1 MKGWV
6 RYRIVWMLALSL
18 LSATCI
24 ADAQTPVPMPT
35 GSFSQPPSVDKPSYV
50 PTLTFDVASIR
61 ELQPEADKPSWA
73 IGLVSPPHACQ
84 FQAKAHTVN
93 VLLALAYGFT
103 PFDISNGP
111 DWLGTTLYNV
121 EGKCDPS
128 VDQQLAKLTD
138 DQAKLEKE
146 HMLQAALADRFHLKA
161 HWETKPANIYA
172 LELAKS
178 GSRLQ
183 PAKVEPPTPPSP
195 TRPSLKLQAPTSET
209 LQTRT
214 DT

>member
-146 HMLQAALADRFHLKA
+146 HMLQAASTSRPTGRRSRPTSTHSSSRS
-161 HWETKPANIYA
+161 PAPGCSPPRSN
-172 LELAKS
+172 
-178 GSRLQ
+178 R
-183 PAKVEPPTPPSP
+183 PTPPSP